1 MRNVRWGSPLGIA
14 LIGAGGTIAAAL
26 IVGSFALAIALTD
39 SKKIVASS
47 SPDQV
52 AETQFL
58 GHGYANVEGPQTIS
72 TDSSATVS
80 LTVSLAESVSSGSII
95 WKATAAGQPP
105 IKAGSASGAGAL
117 DAALVDVPI
126 YKQMSARL
134 DAPGFTYVETNWVTK
149 EVLRTE
155 PALWS
160 WNISPLH
167 GVGSQVVT
175 IFLKGPE
182 GSNYEATVQLEVE
195 VIVTVSGVPP
205 GPTVLRGIPN
215 DRPTI
220 PRSKR
225 VCQPSP

>member
-26 IVGSFALAIALTD
+26 IGGSFALAIPLTD
-39 SKKIVASS
+39 SKSIIAIS
-47 SPDQV
+47 SPDQI

-80 LTVSLAESVSSGSII
+80 LTVSLAKSVSSASIV
-95 WKATAAGQPP
+95 WKATATGQPP
-105 IKAGSASGAGAL
+105 VKADSASGAGAL
-117 DAALVDVPI
+117 DAALDAVPI

-134 DAPGFTYVETNWVTK
+134 DAPGFTYLETDWVTK
-149 EVLRTE
+149 QVLRTE
-155 PALWS
+155 PTLWS
-160 WNISPLH
+160 WNISPLR

-182 GSNYEATVQLEVE
+182 GSKYEAAVQLEVE
-195 VIVTVSGVPP
+195 VVNNSADIQVVSVQLL
-205 GPTVLRGIPN
+205 TLEEIPK
-215 DRPTI
+215 PV
-220 PRSKR
+220 RS
-225 VCQPSP
+225 V